1 MNYQLVLDQQHL
13 YFNHHQTRSYEF
25 RLDAL
30 KRLKEAILTY
40 EEEIKEALKKD
51 LNKSEFESFLTEIG
65 ITIIEINET
74 IKNLRRWMKP
84 KKVKT
89 PITLFHA
96 KSYIY
101 QEPYGTVFIM
111 SPWNY
116 PFQLAIS
123 PLIGVIAAGNTAMI
137 KTSQDSPETSKV
149 IKKMLNEIYPSEF
162 VSVFTGDLEESKALL
177 KLKYDYIFFTGST
190 VVGKIVMGEAS
201 KNLIPVTLELGGKSP
216 AIIDETVDLDLT
228 AKRIAYGK
236 FINAGQTCI
245 APDYVL
251 IKEEL
256 KDEYLKQTKK
266 HIESWFG
273 DDPLSHPDYP
283 KIINEKN
290 HQRLL
295 SLIENETVLLG
306 GGFSKDKIEPTML
319 NHITKDSKVM
329 HEEIFGPILPLI
341 TYKNETDLIEEI
353 KWFEKP
359 LALYLFTKNKSL
371 EKRIIDELSFGGAT
385 INDTLMHFG
394 NKNIPFGGVGASGMG
409 SYHGYKSFETFS
421 HAKGVVKRS
430 TTIDLDF
437 RYPPYTKRKLG
448 LLKKFIK

>member
-1 MNYQLVLDQQHL
+1 MNYQLVLDKHHL
-13 YFNHHQTRSYEF
+13 FFRAHHTKSYEF

-40 EEEIKEALKKD
+40 EEEIKDALKKD

-65 ITIIEINET
+65 ITILEINEVM
-74 IKNLRRWMKP
+74 KNLKRWMKP
-84 KKVKT
+84 KRVRT

-123 PLIGVIAAGNTAMI
+123 PLIGVIAAGNTAII
-137 KTSQDSPETSKV
+137 KTSQDAPETSKV
-149 IKKMLNEIYPSEF
+149 IHKMLSEIYSDDY

-177 KLKYDYIFFTGST
+177 KLNYDYIFFTGST
-190 VVGKIVMGEAS
+190 AVGKIVMGEAS

-245 APDYVL
+245 APDYIL

-256 KDEYLKQTKK
+256 KNEFLKQIKK

-273 DDPLSHPDYP
+273 EAPLSHPDYP

-306 GGFSKDKIEPTML
+306 GGFNNDKIEPTIL
-319 NHITKDSKVM
+319 NHITRDSKVM

-341 TYKNETDLIEEI
+341 TYKNDDELITEI
-353 KWFEKP
+353 EWFEKP
-359 LALYLFTKNKSL
+359 LALYLFTKNKNL
-371 EKRIIDELSFGGAT
+371 EKKIIKELSFGGAT

-394 NKNIPFGGVGASGMG
+394 NKNIPFGGVGSSGMG

-430 TTIDLDF
+430 TAIDLDF
-437 RYPPYTKRKLG
+437 RYPPYTKKKLG

>member
-1 MNYQLVLDQQHL
+1 MNYQLVLDKHHL
-13 YFNHHQTRSYEF
+13 FFKAHHTKSYEF
-25 RLDAL
+25 RLNAL
-30 KRLKEAILTY
+30 KLLKEAILTY
-40 EEEIKEALKKD
+40 EEEIKDALKKD

-65 ITIIEINET
+65 ITILEINEVM
-74 IKNLRRWMKP
+74 KNLKRWMKP

-123 PLIGVIAAGNTAMI
+123 PLIGVIAAGNTAFI
-137 KTSQDSPETSKV
+137 KTSHDSPETSK
-149 IKKMLNEIYPSEF
+149 IIQKMLSEIFPDDY
-162 VSVFTGDLEESKALL
+162 VSVFTGGLEESKALL

-190 VVGKIVMGEAS
+190 AVGKIVMSEAS

-245 APDYVL
+245 APDYIL

-256 KDEYLKQTKK
+256 KNEFLIQIKK

-273 DDPLSHPDYP
+273 EDPLSHPDYP
-283 KIINEKN
+283 KIINELN

-306 GGFSKDKIEPTML
+306 GGFNNDRIEPTIL
-319 NHITKDSKVM
+319 NHITRDSKVM

-341 TYKNETDLIEEI
+341 TYKNDDDLITEI
-353 KWFEKP
+353 EWFEKP
-359 LALYLFTKNKSL
+359 LALYLFTKNKNL
-371 EKRIIDELSFGGAT
+371 EKKIIEELSFGGAT

-394 NKNIPFGGVGASGMG
+394 NKNIPFGGVGSSGMG

-430 TTIDLDF
+430 TMIDLDF
-437 RYPPYTKRKLG
+437 RYPPYTKKKLG

>member
-1 MNYQLVLDQQHL
+1 MNYQIVLDQQHAF
-13 YFNHHQTRSYEF
+13 YHAQKTKGYKF
-25 RLDAL
+25 RYDAL
-30 KRLKEAILTY
+30 KSLKEAILTY
-40 EEEIKEALKKD
+40 DQEIKDALKKD

-65 ITIIEINET
+65 ITIIEINEVM
-74 IKNLRRWMKP
+74 KHLKRWMKT
-84 KKVKT
+84 KKVRT
-89 PITLFHA
+89 PVSLFFA

-123 PLIGVIAAGNTAMI
+123 PLIGAIAAGNTAII
-137 KTSQDSPETSKV
+137 KTSQDAPETSKV
-149 IKKMLNEIYPSEF
+149 IQQMIRDIYPDEF

-190 VVGKIVMGEAS
+190 TVGKIVMGEAS

-236 FINAGQTCI
+236 FVNAGQTCI
-245 APDYVL
+245 APDYIM

-256 KDEYLKQTKK
+256 KDEFVKSLKK
-266 HIESWFG
+266 HVESWFG
-273 DDPLSHPDYP
+273 ENPLDHEDYP

-290 HQRLL
+290 HIRLL
-295 SLIENETVLLG
+295 GLIENEEVILG
-306 GGFSKDKIEPTML
+306 GRFSSDKIEPTIL
-319 NHITKDSKVM
+319 NHITKNSKVM
-329 HEEIFGPILPLI
+329 QEEVFGPILPLL
-341 TYKNETDLIEEI
+341 TFKDMNDLIQEI
-353 KWFEKP
+353 KGFDKP
-359 LALYLFTKNKSL
+359 LALYLFTKNKKL
-371 EKRIIDELSFGGAT
+371 EMKVIEELSFGGAT
-385 INDTLMHFG
+385 FNDTLMHFA

-421 HAKGVVKRS
+421 HSKGVVKRS
-430 TTIDLDF
+430 TAIDFSF
-437 RYPPYTKRKLG
+437 RYPPYTKKKLR
-448 LLKKFIK
+448 LLSKFIK

>member
-1 MNYQLVLDQQHL
+1 MNYQMVLDKQHAF
-13 YFNHHQTRSYEF
+13 YHAQKTKSYEF
-25 RLDAL
+25 RYEALSSLKDAV
-30 KRLKEAILTY
+30 LTY
-40 EEEIKEALKKD
+40 DQEIKDALKKD

-65 ITIIEINET
+65 IVIAEINDVM
-74 IKNLRRWMKP
+74 KHLKKWMKP

-89 PITLFHA
+89 PMTLFHA

-101 QEPYGTVFIM
+101 QEPFGTVFIM

-123 PLIGVIAAGNTAMI
+123 PLIGAIAAGNTAII
-137 KTSQDSPETSKV
+137 KTSQDAPETSKV
-149 IKKMLNEIYPSEF
+149 IQKMIRDIYPDEF

-190 VVGKIVMGEAS
+190 SVGKIVMGEAS

-245 APDYVL
+245 APDYVI

-256 KDEYLKQTKK
+256 KEEFTKK
-266 HIESWFG
+266 MKQHIESWFG
-273 DDPLSHPDYP
+273 ENPLDHEDYP

-290 HQRLL
+290 HVRLL
-295 SLIENETVLLG
+295 KLIENEEVILG
-306 GGFSKDKIEPTML
+306 GRFSSDKLEPTIL
-319 NHITKDSKVM
+319 NHITKNSKVM
-329 HEEIFGPILPLI
+329 QEEIFGPILPLLTFKDI
-341 TYKNETDLIEEI
+341 DDLIEEI
-353 KWFEKP
+353 KWFDKP
-359 LALYLFTKNKSL
+359 LALYLFTKNKKL
-371 EKRIIDELSFGGAT
+371 EKKVIEELSFGGAT

-409 SYHGYKSFETFS
+409 SYHGYSSFDTFS
-421 HAKGVVKRS
+421 HSKGVVRRS
-430 TTIDLDF
+430 TIIDLSF
-437 RYPPYTKRKLG
+437 RYPPYTKKKSKL
-448 LLKKFIK
+448 LSKFIK

>member
-1 MNYQLVLDQQHL
+1 MNYQLVLDKHHL
-13 YFNHHQTRSYEF
+13 FFKAHHTKSYEF

-40 EEEIKEALKKD
+40 EEEIKDALKKD

-65 ITIIEINET
+65 ITILEINEVM
-74 IKNLRRWMKP
+74 KNLKRWMKP

-123 PLIGVIAAGNTAMI
+123 PLIGVIAAGNTAII
-137 KTSQDSPETSKV
+137 KMSHDSPETSKV
-149 IKKMLNEIYPSEF
+149 IHKMISEIFPDDF
-162 VSVFTGDLEESKALL
+162 VSVFTGGLEESKALL

-190 VVGKIVMGEAS
+190 AVGKIVMSEAS

-245 APDYVL
+245 APDYIL

-256 KDEYLKQTKK
+256 KNEFLKQIKK

-273 DDPLSHPDYP
+273 EDPLSHPDYP

-306 GGFSKDKIEPTML
+306 GGFNKDKIEPTIL
-319 NHITKDSKVM
+319 NHITRNSRVM

-341 TYKNETDLIEEI
+341 TYKNDDELITEI
-353 KWFEKP
+353 EWFEKP
-359 LALYLFTKNKSL
+359 LALYLFTKNKNL
-371 EKRIIDELSFGGAT
+371 EKKIIEELSFGGAT

-394 NKNIPFGGVGASGMG
+394 NKNIPFGGVGSSGMG

-430 TTIDLDF
+430 TVIDLDF
-437 RYPPYTKRKLG
+437 RYPPYTKKKLG

>member
-1 MNYQLVLDQQHL
+1 MSYQMILDQQHA
-13 YFNHHQTRSYEF
+13 YYHAQKTKSYAF
-25 RLDAL
+25 RYEAL
-30 KRLKEAILTY
+30 KDLKEAILTY
-40 EEEIKEALKKD
+40 DQEIKDALRKD

-65 ITIIEINET
+65 ITILEINEVM
-74 IKNLRRWMKP
+74 KHLKKWMKP
-84 KKVKT
+84 KRVRT

-96 KSYIY
+96 KSHIY

-123 PLIGVIAAGNTAMI
+123 PLIGAIAAGNTAVI
-137 KTSQDSPETSKV
+137 KTSEDAPETSKV
-149 IKKMLNEIYPSEF
+149 IQKMISDIYPKEF

-190 VVGKIVMGEAS
+190 AVGKIVMGEAS

-216 AIIDETVDLDLT
+216 AIIDEPVDLDLT

-236 FINAGQTCI
+236 FVNAGQTCI
-245 APDYVL
+245 APDYIM

-256 KDEYLKQTKK
+256 KEQFVESLKKYV
-266 HIESWFG
+266 ESWFG
-273 DDPLSHPDYP
+273 ENPLDHEDYP
-283 KIINEKN
+283 RIINEKN

-295 SLIENETVLLG
+295 GFIENEEVILG
-306 GGFSKDKIEPTML
+306 GRFSKDKIEPTIL

-329 HEEIFGPILPLI
+329 QEEIFGPILPMLTFKDI
-341 TYKNETDLIEEI
+341 EDLIQEI
-353 KWFEKP
+353 KWFDKP
-359 LALYLFTKNKSL
+359 LALYLFTKNKVL
-371 EKRIIDELSFGGAT
+371 ENKVINELSFGGAT
-385 INDTLMHFG
+385 FNDTLMHFG

-421 HAKGVVKRS
+421 HSKGVVKRS
-430 TTIDLDF
+430 TAIDLNF
-437 RYPPYTKRKLG
+437 RYPPYTKKKLR
-448 LLKKFIK
+448 LLSKFMK

>member
-1 MNYQLVLDQQHL
+1 MNYQMVLDKQHAF
-13 YFNHHQTRSYEF
+13 YHAQKTKSYEF
-25 RLDAL
+25 RYEALSSLKDAV
-30 KRLKEAILTY
+30 LTY
-40 EEEIKEALKKD
+40 DQEIKDALKKD

-65 ITIIEINET
+65 IVIAEINDVM
-74 IKNLRRWMKP
+74 KHLKKWMKP

-89 PITLFHA
+89 PMTLFHA

-101 QEPYGTVFIM
+101 QEPFGTVFIM

-123 PLIGVIAAGNTAMI
+123 PLIGAIAAGNTAII
-137 KTSQDSPETSKV
+137 KTSQDAPETSQV
-149 IKKMLNEIYPSEF
+149 IQKMISDIFPDEF

-190 VVGKIVMGEAS
+190 SVGKIVMGEAS

-245 APDYVL
+245 APDYVI

-256 KDEYLKQTKK
+256 KEEFTKK
-266 HIESWFG
+266 MKQHIESWFG
-273 DDPLSHPDYP
+273 ENPLDHEDYP

-290 HQRLL
+290 HVRLL
-295 SLIENETVLLG
+295 KLIENEEVILG
-306 GGFSKDKIEPTML
+306 GRFSSDKLEPTIL
-319 NHITKDSKVM
+319 NHITKNSKVM
-329 HEEIFGPILPLI
+329 QEEIFGPILPLLTFKDI
-341 TYKNETDLIEEI
+341 DDLIEEI
-353 KWFEKP
+353 KWFDKP
-359 LALYLFTKNKSL
+359 LALYLFTKNKKL
-371 EKRIIDELSFGGAT
+371 EKKVIEELSFGGAT

-409 SYHGYKSFETFS
+409 SYHGYSSFDTFS
-421 HAKGVVKRS
+421 HSKGVVRRS
-430 TTIDLDF
+430 TIIDLSF
-437 RYPPYTKRKLG
+437 RYPPYTKKKSKL
-448 LLKKFIK
+448 LSKFIK

>member
-1 MNYQLVLDQQHL
+1 MNYQKVLDDQKVYYQA
-13 YFNHHQTRSYEF
+13 QKTKSYEF
-25 RLDAL
+25 RIESL
-30 KRLKEAILTY
+30 KLLKEAIITY
-40 EEEIKEALKKD
+40 DQEIKEALKSD

-65 ITIIEINET
+65 ITILEINLVM
-74 IKNLRRWMKP
+74 KNLKKWMKP
-84 KKVKT
+84 KRVKT

-96 KSYIY
+96 TSYIY

-123 PLIGVIAAGNTAMI
+123 PLIGAIAAGNTVI
-137 KTSQDSPETSKV
+137 LKTSQDSPETSKV
-149 IKKMLNEIYPSEF
+149 IKKMLSEIFSSEL

-190 VVGKIVMGEAS
+190 PVGRVVMSEAS

-236 FINAGQTCI
+236 FMNAGQTCI
-245 APDYVL
+245 APDYIL

-256 KDEYLKQTKK
+256 KDSFVGFIKK
-266 HIESWFG
+266 HVESWFG
-273 DDPLSHPDYP
+273 ENPLDHEDYP

-290 HQRLL
+290 HTRLL
-295 SLIENETVLLG
+295 SLIEDESVVFG
-306 GGFSKDKIEPTML
+306 GRFSIDKIEPTIL
-319 NHITKDSKVM
+319 NHITKNSKVM
-329 HEEIFGPILPLI
+329 QEEIFGPILPLL
-341 TYKNETDLIEEI
+341 TFSDEADLIEEM
-353 KWFEKP
+353 KQFEKP
-359 LALYLFTKNKSL
+359 LALYLFTKNKSF
-371 EKRIIDELSFGGAT
+371 EKKIIEELSFGGAT
-385 INDTLMHFG
+385 INDTMMHFG
-394 NKNIPFGGVGASGMG
+394 NKNIPFGGIGASGMG

-430 TTIDLDF
+430 TTVDLSF
-437 RYPPYTKRKLG
+437 RYPPYTKKKLK
-448 LLKKFIK
+448 LLNKIIK